1 MVAQLYYITDRSQ
14 FPGDAGEQERRLLA
28 KIAESAAAGV
38 DYIQL
43 REKDLSMRAL
53 EEMAGKAMAAL
64 RGSRTKLLINSRTDV
79 VLASGAQGVHLPAND
94 LPASE
99 VRAIFSLACGDFAC
113 EDSARGDRPVVT
125 RPVIGV
131 STHSLAEVASAESHG
146 ADFAVFGPVF
156 EKGSTAHAEGLEQL
170 RQTCHRA
177 HAASPPMPVF
187 ALGGI
192 TLENAQQCMEAGA
205 AGIAGIRLFQ
215 ERDAHEVVKKLG
227 AE

>member
-1 MVAQLYYITDRSQ
+1 MVPQLYYITDRSQ
-14 FPGDAGEQERRLLA
+14 FSGDAKEQESRLLA
-28 KIAESAAAGV
+28 KIAECAAAGV

-43 REKDLSMRAL
+43 REKDLSIRAL
-53 EEMAGKAMAAL
+53 EELAGKAVAAL

-79 VLASGAQGVHLPAND
+79 ALASGAHGVHLPAND

-99 VRAIFSLACGDFAC
+99 VRAIF
-113 EDSARGDRPVVT
+113 DRAYVAPA
-125 RPVIGV
+125 VIGV

-156 EKGSTAHAEGLEQL
+156 EKGDTANSTGLEEL
-170 RQTCHRA
+170 RRVCHRA

-192 TLENAQQCMEAGA
+192 ALNNAQQCMEAGA

-215 ERDAHEVVKKLG
+215 ENDAATIVSMLKR
-227 AE
+227 

>member
-99 VRAIFSLACGDFAC
+99 VRAIFDRACGDRAHV
-113 EDSARGDRPVVT
+113 ARA
-125 RPVIGV
+125 VIGV
-131 STHSLAEVASAESHG
+131 STHSLVDVASAESHG

-156 EKGSTAHAEGLEQL
+156 GKGSTANSEGLEQL
-170 RQTCHRA
+170 RRVCHRA

-192 TLENAQQCMEAGA
+192 TLDNAQQCIEAGA

-215 ERDAHEVVKKLG
+215 ERDTREIIKELR